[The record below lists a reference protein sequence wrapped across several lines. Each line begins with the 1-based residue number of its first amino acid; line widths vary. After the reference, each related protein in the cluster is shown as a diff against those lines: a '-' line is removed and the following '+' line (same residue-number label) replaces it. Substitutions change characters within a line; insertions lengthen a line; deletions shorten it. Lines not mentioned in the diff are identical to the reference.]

1 LVTKLGFIGEGETDV
16 MVIKSDKFQKKL
28 DSFGFE
34 FIGARDAGGRGN
46 LEKDNGIVDSHIKSL
61 LKNGAEKIIILAD
74 LENYKCIATAKGSI
88 ALFLSEPEIIII
100 SKALEAW
107 FISDMETLNK
117 ILKNERTYI
126 FPEKTPIMPFEEIG
140 QLFIEDGI
148 KPVKSKVKLTKRFLT
163 HGFNVINAAKHP
175 NCSSARYLIRKFKE
189 FSED

>member
-1 LVTKLGFIGEGETDV
+1 MVTKLGFIGEGETDV
-16 MVIKSDKFQKKL
+16 MVIKSAKFQKNL

-46 LEKDNGIVDSHIKSL
+46 FEQDNGIVDSHIKSL
-61 LKNGAEKIIILAD
+61 LKNGAEKIIIITD
-74 LENYKCIATAKGSI
+74 LEDYKCILAAKESI
-88 ALFLSEPEIIII
+88 ASFFSNPEIIII

-117 ILKNERTYI
+117 ILKNKRAYI

-163 HGFNVINAAKHP
+163 HGFNVVNAAKHP
-175 NCSSARYLIRKFKE
+175 NCNSARYLIRKLKE
-189 FSED
+189 FSEE